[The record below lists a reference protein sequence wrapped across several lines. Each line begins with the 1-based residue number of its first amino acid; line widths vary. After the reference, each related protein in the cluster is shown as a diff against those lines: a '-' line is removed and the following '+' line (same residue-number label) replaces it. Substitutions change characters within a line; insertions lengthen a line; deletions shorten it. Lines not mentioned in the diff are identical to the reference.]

1 MHSTSI
7 PTWGARGSRNGRFG
21 NGVAA
26 HDDGRAKTAGADGI
40 LAEARQG
47 CREVSP
53 AFDVRFGAHY
63 GHGADVSPGP
73 KSASNGFM
81 QCSKIV
87 LFDHLVG
94 AGEQC
99 RRYVEAECLC

>member
-1 MHSTSI
+1 MRR
-7 PTWGARGSRNGRFG
+7 GACLSLHKVR
-21 NGVAA
+21 VAA

-40 LAEARQG
+40 FAEARQG

-73 KSASNGFM
+73 ESIRIGHSEGSGGRPPASIQNNSGPSRTM
-81 QCSKIV
+81 S
-87 LFDHLVG
+87 
-94 AGEQC
+94 EQY
-99 RRYVEAECLC
+99 RASTMLPYF